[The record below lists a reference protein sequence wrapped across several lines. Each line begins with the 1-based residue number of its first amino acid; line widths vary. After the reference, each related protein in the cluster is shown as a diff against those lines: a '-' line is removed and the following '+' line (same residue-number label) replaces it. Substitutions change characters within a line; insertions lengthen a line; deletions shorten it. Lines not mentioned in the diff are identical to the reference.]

1 MAVWWSKDDFSFL
14 SMRVCVC
21 LKIMTPKGKQDYV
34 RHITERARELMES
47 SRRRRKKESRK
58 WENWRKKEWGSFW
71 NQVEVKKIKRRG
83 CTVWWV
89 YVCGKT
95 LLESSDGYTCVVDKM
110 QEKKKRKKKKERYGW
125 KKRQRIRNHH
135 LKIIPQYF
143 HNKF

>member
-58 WENWRKKEWGSFW
+58 
-71 NQVEVKKIKRRG
+71 
-83 CTVWWV
+83 
-89 YVCGKT
+89 
-95 LLESSDGYTCVVDKM
+95 
-110 QEKKKRKKKKERYGW
+110 
-125 KKRQRIRNHH
+125 
-135 LKIIPQYF
+135 
-143 HNKF
+143 